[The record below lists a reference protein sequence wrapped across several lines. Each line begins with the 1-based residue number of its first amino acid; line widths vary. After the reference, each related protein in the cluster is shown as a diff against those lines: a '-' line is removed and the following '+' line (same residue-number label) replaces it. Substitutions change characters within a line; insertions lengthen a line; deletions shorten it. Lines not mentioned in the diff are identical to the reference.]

1 MMDWLPLDWKT
12 QPLIHYWLKG
22 DGDLVVIMVKEDVL
36 IIMILLDWGVVPCN
50 RHPYNIGSSP
60 HVARQLKT
68 IYSEQ
73 DMVVSILNGGTSTD
87 YQIWCIKY
95 LYVSQS

>member
-1 MMDWLPLDWKT
+1 M
-12 QPLIHYWLKG
+12 IR
-22 DGDLVVIMVKEDVL
+22 EDVL
-36 IIMILLDWGVVPCN
+36 LIMIMLDWGVVPCN

-73 DMVVSILNGGTSTD
+73 DMVVSIQTEAFPL
-87 YQIWCIKY
+87 IIKFG
-95 LYVSQS
+95 V

>member
-1 MMDWLPLDWKT
+1 MN
-12 QPLIHYWLKG
+12 LIR
-22 DGDLVVIMVKEDVL
+22 EDVL
-36 IIMILLDWGVVPCN
+36 IIMIMLDWGVVPCN

-73 DMVVSILNGGTSTD
+73 DMVVSKLRARKTEALVGVLNT
-87 YQIWCIKY
+87 CM
-95 LYVSQS
+95 